1 MESEE
6 LLPTSGSALASPA
19 TALVARW
26 ELYRVLAEPV
36 RLRLLA
42 LAAAE
47 ELTIGELADILG
59 ESQSNVS
66 RHVAPL
72 KQAALVA
79 VRKQGTR
86 ALVRLGERTSGDPVV
101 ADALASGRALCEED
115 GSFARIAE
123 VLRARDAV
131 GRDFFARPRG
141 SSSSLGGADGAEGGR
156 AAARFAPAELGA
168 YLSALAPLIAHRG
181 LALDVGTGDG
191 GLLDVLAPVFHRVIG
206 VDRSAAQLAFARER
220 VKARGY
226 ENVHLYEGE
235 LTDPPLREMCGP
247 GGTGADAVFGVR
259 LLHHAPRPAD
269 VVAQL
274 AALVRP
280 GGHLVVLDYARHDD
294 ETMRDQADL
303 WLGFEPPELAR
314 FADAAGLGKPH
325 VARVLAPRS
334 GPDAHLPWQ
343 VMVAERL
350 ARPAHKVQ

>member
-1 MESEE
+1 MVTED
-6 LLPTSGSALASPA
+6 LLSGTATSPSALA
-19 TALVARW
+19 TRW

-72 KQAALVA
+72 KQALLVS
-79 VRKQGTR
+79 VRRQGTR

-101 ADALASGRALCEED
+101 NDALASGRALCEED

-141 SSSSLGGADGAEGGR
+141 SGASLAGNDGSDV
-156 AAARFAPAELGA
+156 AAYRFAPAELAA

-206 VDRSAAQLAFARER
+206 VDRSATQLGVARER
-220 VKARGY
+220 VKSRGY
-226 ENVHLYEGE
+226 ANVDLYEGE
-235 LTDPPLREMCGP
+235 LTDPALRERCGP
-247 GGTGADAVFGVR
+247 NGGADVVFGVR

-294 ETMRDQADL
+294 ESMRDQADL
-303 WLGFEPPELAR
+303 WLGFEPPELGR
-314 FADAAGLGKPH
+314 FAAAAGLGKPH
-325 VARVLAPRS
+325 VARVLAPQT

-343 VMVAERL
+343 VMVA
-350 ARPAHKVQ
+350 KKNS

>member
-1 MESEE
+1 METEE
-6 LLPTSGSALASPA
+6 LLPPSASPSLA
-19 TALVARW
+19 TRW

-72 KQAALVA
+72 KQASLVA
-79 VRKQGTR
+79 VRRQGTR
-86 ALVRLGERTSGDPVV
+86 ALVRLGDRTSGDPVV
-101 ADALASGRALCEED
+101 SDALASGRALCEED

-141 SSSSLGGADGAEGGR
+141 SGPSLAGNEAVDAR
-156 AAARFAPAELGA
+156 RFAPAELGA

-206 VDRSAAQLAFARER
+206 VDRSATQLGFARER

-226 ENVHLYEGE
+226 TNVHLYEGE
-235 LTDPPLREMCGP
+235 LTDPALREQCGP
-247 GGTGADAVFGVR
+247 GGGADAVFGVR

-280 GGHLVVLDYARHDD
+280 GGHGCLVLLD
-294 ETMRDQADL
+294 
-303 WLGFEPPELAR
+303 
-314 FADAAGLGKPH
+314 
-325 VARVLAPRS
+325 
-334 GPDAHLPWQ
+334 
-343 VMVAERL
+343 
-350 ARPAHKVQ
+350 